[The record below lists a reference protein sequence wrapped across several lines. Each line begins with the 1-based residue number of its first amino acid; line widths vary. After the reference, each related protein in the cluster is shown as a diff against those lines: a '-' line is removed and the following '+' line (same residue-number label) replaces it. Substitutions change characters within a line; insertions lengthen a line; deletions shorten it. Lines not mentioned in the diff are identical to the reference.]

1 VRAIAPRRSCVATAA
16 VALCAG
22 LAAAAASAATP
33 ARLARVIDGDTIEIA
48 GGERVRLL
56 QIDTPEPGT
65 GECYS
70 RAATRD
76 LRRLLPAGS
85 ALALER
91 DPRLD
96 DRDAYGRLLR
106 YVWHRGANVNVQLV
120 RDGSATVWLYHG
132 ERGKYAARL
141 LAAGRA
147 ARAAKRGLWGAC
159 PKAVWNP
166 YGPATTG
173 GGSGSSSGGSGS
185 GQPFAGGGCDPSY
198 PDVCIPPPPPDLDCA
213 DVPYRNFRVRPPD
226 PHGFDGEGDGLGCE
240 S

>member
-1 VRAIAPRRSCVATAA
+1 
-16 VALCAG
+16 
-22 LAAAAASAATP
+22 
-33 ARLARVIDGDTIEIA
+33 
-48 GGERVRLL
+48 
-56 QIDTPEPGT
+56 
-65 GECYS
+65 CYS

-106 YVWHRGANVNVQLV
+106 YVWRKGATVNVQLV

-132 ERGKYAARL
+132 ERGKYADRL

-147 ARAAKRGLWGAC
+147 ARAARRGLWGAC

-166 YGPATTG
+166 Y
-173 GGSGSSSGGSGS
+173 
-185 GQPFAGGGCDPSY
+185 
-198 PDVCIPPPPPDLDCA
+198 
-213 DVPYRNFRVRPPD
+213 
-226 PHGFDGEGDGLGCE
+226 
-240 S
+240 